1 MKKILSIMAVVCC
14 LFMAVPAH
22 AQFQFGIKGGLN
34 VSKISVSK
42 EVFRPDNKS
51 GFFFGP
57 TAEFTLPL
65 LGMGVDV
72 SALYNQYGIDTDEG
86 STTKRV
92 LKFLLI

>member
-51 GFFFGP
+51 GFFSVRQP
-57 TAEFTLPL
+57 NL
-65 LGMGVDV
+65 LCLCLGW
-72 SALYNQYGIDTDEG
+72 E
-86 STTKRV
+86 
-92 LKFLLI
+92 